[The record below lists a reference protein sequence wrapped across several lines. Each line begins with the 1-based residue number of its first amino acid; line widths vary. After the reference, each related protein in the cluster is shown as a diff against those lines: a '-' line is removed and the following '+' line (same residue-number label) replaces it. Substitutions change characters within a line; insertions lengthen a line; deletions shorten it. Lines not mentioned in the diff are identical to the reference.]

1 MIFCPANRFDKPVYI
16 DDSNILVPENVPIRE
31 KDLQRLEKWNITKV
45 ITEGRVIATDIEES
59 APDSFLQQALK
70 TPETRE
76 IIKTYN
82 DLRGQLSKIH
92 EQVRV
97 QDPVDTNEIDAI
109 IDRVLQL
116 LDHHRPKVIE
126 FILYGFQGRAG
137 IVENALN
144 CAFLSVLVGQQLNMA
159 KHKLLHLATA
169 ALLHDIGMHRLPSRI
184 LNKEGKLSPE
194 EAQLVR
200 THPIHS
206 YKITTREMKYPEE
219 VGVAA
224 LQHQERW
231 DAEDTDD
238 DWVDL
243 YPTRRLTPQQEAD
256 RTVLVSMATSQR
268 REDRVYVVTE
278 MERLVGAGGWD
289 VSTPYA
295 HEVLAHIVLA
305 PQQRAT
311 RPLHTP
317 TDPALRSRGVQLLA
331 QLGGRRS
338 EALLRQVLRYEQ
350 DAAVRAQAVAAVGS
364 LRVELDR
371 ELADLLILSIQRE
384 LSGAPDDRFVWAIYE
399 TVYLLDG
406 VGVGVNDPDL
416 FSALFDLVERVGRR
430 EQREEGY
437 RLLKH
442 LAET

>member
-1 MIFCPANRFDKPVYI
+1 MSNIRTEDLRPGQRFDKPVYI

-231 DAEDTDD
+231 DGEGYPKRLAGQNIILPARIISV
-238 DWVDL
+238 VDSFEAMVSNRPYRSSMIGYAAMRAL
-243 YPTRRLTPQQEAD
+243 LSDNARRFDPDVLKIFIKTMGIYPIG
-256 RTVLVSMATSQR
+256 S
-268 REDRVYVVTE
+268 
-278 MERLVGAGGWD
+278 
-289 VSTPYA
+289 
-295 HEVLAHIVLA
+295 IVLLNNGAIGRVLENNSDA
-305 PQQRAT
+305 PLKPQVKIMINE
-311 RPLHTP
+311 H
-317 TDPALRSRGVQLLA
+317 
-331 QLGGRRS
+331 GREYRND
-338 EALLRQVLRYEQ
+338 EGEV
-350 DAAVRAQAVAAVGS
+350 
-364 LRVELDR
+364 
-371 ELADLLILSIQRE
+371 IE
-384 LSGAPDDRFVWAIYE
+384 LSQNKRLFIAKAVDPKEIA
-399 TVYLLDG
+399 DG
-406 VGVGVNDPDL
+406 QKV
-416 FSALFDLVERVGRR
+416 S
-430 EQREEGY
+430 
-437 RLLKH
+437 
-442 LAET
+442 